1 MLKNHP
7 WSAERSA
14 IARSC
19 RNAVGAV
26 LWVLAVAA
34 PGSALAAIDLPG
46 MNLTA
51 HCVQL
56 YGSGATATLTQ
67 NNAYGWSC
75 LHNGQYKGMNLN
87 LACSTQHTDGYQAAY
102 KDFNDP
108 YSWYCVLRKS
118 YTSMNSSNYTLYVWK
133 GQYVALRTPDLTTC
147 NVTQLS
153 LVIDGLDKGY
163 AFYQYATGKTPT
175 LNASYPSRHYLGRD
189 SITALPSGAVTGCA
203 ASSPACGYVGQTG
216 IEIKFDTFQNYICPE
231 AALGKHNQV
240 GFYELGRNFW
250 FYDGEL
256 KSTNAN
262 YGDAMVTGY
271 AVLMRYLAM
280 EYYGLPVTT
289 AHDTQ
294 YANTKAL
301 VDTYRDANVLCGTA
315 GATSTQI
322 SPGSAYCF
330 KHDWTNTLLANQG
343 ISGLGTTDLF
353 ASFVLRLKRVHGWS
367 FALVLWRQVEALGN
381 VTTPYESADNF
392 LLAASRAAGANLADL
407 FQYKWRWPVS
417 SSIRTQLQGELGT
430 PVSTIP
436 YN

>member
-1 MLKNHP
+1 M
-7 WSAERSA
+7 
-14 IARSC
+14 
-19 RNAVGAV
+19 
-26 LWVLAVAA
+26 
-34 PGSALAAIDLPG
+34 
-46 MNLTA
+46 
-51 HCVQL
+51 
-56 YGSGATATLTQ
+56 
-67 NNAYGWSC
+67 
-75 LHNGQYKGMNLN
+75 
-87 LACSTQHTDGYQAAY
+87 
-102 KDFNDP
+102 
-108 YSWYCVLRKS
+108 
-118 YTSMNSSNYTLYVWK
+118 
-133 GQYVALRTPDLTTC
+133 
-147 NVTQLS
+147 
-153 LVIDGLDKGY
+153 
-163 AFYQYATGKTPT
+163 
-175 LNASYPSRHYLGRD
+175 
-189 SITALPSGAVTGCA
+189 
-203 ASSPACGYVGQTG
+203 
-216 IEIKFDTFQNYICPE
+216 
-231 AALGKHNQV
+231 